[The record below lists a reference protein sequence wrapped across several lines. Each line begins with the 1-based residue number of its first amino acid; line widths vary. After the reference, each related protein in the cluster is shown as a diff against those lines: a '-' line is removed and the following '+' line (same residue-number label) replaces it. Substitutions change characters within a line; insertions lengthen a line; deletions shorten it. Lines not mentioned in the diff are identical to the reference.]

1 MKNIRNKNIYFII
14 IKYDIISR
22 VSTITSSA
30 KSIIEEKIRYKSQ
43 YQKVV
48 DFHKCAGHPFFDT
61 IQHDYTIE
69 KPERVKFRVE
79 LIKEELAELID
90 AVKDNNIKEIVD
102 ALSDILYVTYGMG
115 AELGIDLDKSFDIV
129 HDSNMT
135 KFCKTEHDFASIWW
149 MKNPMDNVKEHS
161 LITSSK
167 FGFFDHPS
175 IICRPKIDISLTIS
189 YIVSQKSLSP
199 FPTHI
204 A

>member
-1 MKNIRNKNIYFII
+1 MNNITTLPDSLKNMNLFDKTRN
-14 IKYDIISR
+14 IISR

-129 HDSNMT
+129 HDTNMT
-135 KFCKTEHDFASIWW
+135 KLCKTEHEAIDT
-149 MKNPMDNVKEHS
+149 VKWYKES
-161 LITSSK
+161 ESRYDS
-167 FGFFDHPS
+167 PS
-175 IICRPKIDISLTIS
+175 YR
-189 YIVSQKSLSP
+189 KSLDGEYWIVYNKSNDKILKSNQY
-199 FPTHI
+199 I
-204 A
+204 AANFESLL